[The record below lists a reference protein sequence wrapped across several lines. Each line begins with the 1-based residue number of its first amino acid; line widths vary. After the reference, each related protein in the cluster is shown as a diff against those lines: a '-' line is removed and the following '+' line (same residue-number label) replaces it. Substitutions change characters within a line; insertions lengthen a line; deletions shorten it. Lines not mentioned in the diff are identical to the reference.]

1 MTLRRR
7 RAAPSYTKLA
17 VSVPSELLAAVK
29 GEVHARHTASV
40 SAYISEAV
48 EEKLE
53 RDQLQDMLNLVWREQ
68 PMTAKERRWADKILR
83 G

>member
-7 RAAPSYTKLA
+7 RSAPSYTKLA
-17 VSVPSELLAAVK
+17 VSVPSELLDAMK
-29 GEVHARHTASV
+29 GEMRARNAASV

-53 RDQLQDMLNLVWREQ
+53 RDRLQDMLNLVWREK
-68 PMTAKERRWADKILR
+68 PMTVKERRWADKILR